1 MCSATVA
8 CTIHRAVSRAFRS
21 GQTDVVP
28 VAATGQ
34 VTGGGQAG
42 YAVFGLTAKADARGT
57 KGECTVVD
65 QSTGTKAKCLTA
77 TTYVQSG
84 NHATI
89 IGSATVNGA
98 AATYRIDVT
107 DKRRARARTGLLQIQ
122 TSVGYSAGGV
132 LTEGNIQLHG

>member
-1 MCSATVA
+1 
-8 CTIHRAVSRAFRS
+8 
-21 GQTDVVP
+21 
-28 VAATGQ
+28 
-34 VTGGGQAG
+34 
-42 YAVFGLTAKADARGT
+42 VFGLTAKADARGT

-65 QSTGTKAKCLTA
+65 QSTGTKVKCLTA

-98 AATYRIDVT
+98 PATYRIDVT

>member
-1 MCSATVA
+1 
-8 CTIHRAVSRAFRS
+8 
-21 GQTDVVP
+21 
-28 VAATGQ
+28 
-34 VTGGGQAG
+34 
-42 YAVFGLTAKADARGT
+42 VFGLTAKADARGT

-107 DKRRARARTGLLQIQ
+107 DNAEPRRGQDSFTIQ